1 VTLSFTRLYSPT
13 TPLSA
18 YLSDDGLYLISPA
31 VTGVTLPLKGWRV
44 INNITGEVTDVF
56 NSLNEARQWV
66 SRQPTFKG
74 DVAV

>member
-1 VTLSFTRLYSPT
+1 MSPTFTRLYAPST
-13 TPLSA
+13 SLSA

-66 SRQPTFKG
+66 TKQSAFKG